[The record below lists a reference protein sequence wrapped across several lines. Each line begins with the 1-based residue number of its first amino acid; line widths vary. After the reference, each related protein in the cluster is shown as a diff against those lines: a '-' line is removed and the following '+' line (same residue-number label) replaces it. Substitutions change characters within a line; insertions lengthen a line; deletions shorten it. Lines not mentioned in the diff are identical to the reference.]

1 MSEPHSTP
9 TEPVEEE
16 IHLPQDPVAK
26 IKKPRTDA
34 QKTALEQAR
43 LKAMAVRKE
52 NAELRK
58 AEKEVEKMEKQQAL
72 AERKE
77 KVKNALKGKAP
88 QVVPVAQA
96 PKEPDDTPEEVVYM
110 KKPKPRKQKVV
121 YVSGSDSEEDEPE
134 IIYKR
139 KKKSQQATRFAEPE
153 PTPPPQPPQPRYTPY
168 GVYGSCKR
176 Q

>member
-77 KVKNALKGKAP
+77 KVKNALRPSRQPGL
-88 QVVPVAQA
+88 Q
-96 PKEPDDTPEEVVYM
+96 
-110 KKPKPRKQKVV
+110 
-121 YVSGSDSEEDEPE
+121 
-134 IIYKR
+134 
-139 KKKSQQATRFAEPE
+139 SQNPHPHPSHPSPATRPMECMGPA
-153 PTPPPQPPQPRYTPY
+153 RDNNLA
-168 GVYGSCKR
+168 
-176 Q
+176 